1 METKFRLNNN
11 QTMVMVLLGAVLFF
25 IFVLPMIDSM
35 NKKSNIK
42 VMEGLANTNSIP
54 KLDTNLC
61 SKQCCKHV
69 QWPVP
74 IDMKV
79 GDIPEKDLAK
89 YIPTNFSCN
98 FGKGSGCVCAT
109 KSDFDY
115 LANRGNN
122 IGSQMC
128 K

>member
-1 METKFRLNNN
+1 METIFRLNNN
-11 QTMVMVLLGAVLFF
+11 QTMVMILLGAVLFF
-25 IFVLPMIDSM
+25 IFVLPMIDAQ
-35 NKKSNIK
+35 KTK
-42 VMEGLANTNSIP
+42 EGLANTSELIP
-54 KLDTNLC
+54 KIDTNLC

-74 IDMKV
+74 IDMKA

-122 IGSQMC
+122 VGSQMC